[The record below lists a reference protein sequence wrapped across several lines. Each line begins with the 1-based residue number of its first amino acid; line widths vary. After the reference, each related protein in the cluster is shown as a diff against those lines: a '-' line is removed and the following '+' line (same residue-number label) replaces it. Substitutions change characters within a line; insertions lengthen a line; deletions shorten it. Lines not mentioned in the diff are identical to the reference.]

1 MSGGSARASGTGD
14 GSTGNVIEFEDPFD
28 DARKQVAGL
37 QRKRD
42 RLMREHD
49 ELVESV
55 GAERVQGT
63 DQIRALELEDSAA
76 QQSLAQE
83 QQAAASKR
91 RDLVAARC
99 TQTDLV
105 NHGDDTQRVNLKRV
119 QRAQVDVQY
128 TEVTLAKLESEEAEE
143 ASAQAAQATQVTQ
156 SAQTAQTA
164 LEPEPDED
172 ECSVCL
178 EIIPGRDRVQIT
190 KCKHSSF
197 CQSCLWRLIQDDQKC
212 PFCRGDLDEYH
223 PLWKKMRLR

>member
-1 MSGGSARASGTGD
+1 VNGSIIDADATL
-14 GSTGNVIEFEDPFD
+14 FEVGRRLKYF
-28 DARKQVAGL
+28 L
-37 QRKRD
+37 QRK
-42 RLMREHD
+42 
-49 ELVESV
+49 
-55 GAERVQGT
+55 
-63 DQIRALELEDSAA
+63 
-76 QQSLAQE
+76 
-83 QQAAASKR
+83 
-91 RDLVAARC
+91 
-99 TQTDLV
+99 
-105 NHGDDTQRVNLKRV
+105 GDVL
-119 QRAQVDVQY
+119 
-128 TEVTLAKLESEEAEE
+128 LAKLEAEEAEE

-156 SAQTAQTA
+156 SFQTAQTA